1 MGETTKLLLNALAV
15 TVIALVVVRI
25 LFVEVVAVQDN
36 GMAPTLVYGDE
47 IWMWKGAG
55 VDMADVVVCP
65 HPARPEELVI
75 GRAIAFAGH
84 TVHTDMNGQLY
95 VDDDRTATEYEGSS
109 RFYDDTRDKEFQM
122 KNGVI
127 NYGGQHD
134 HAFFIQQGDVFSLRE
149 NSVEHGVYLL
159 GDNRSERSFDSRE
172 FGEVDPETC
181 LGQVFMIWQPAPS
194 RDDDVDHHMLEW
206 VQ

>member
-1 MGETTKLLLNALAV
+1 VGESTKFVLNVLAG
-15 TVIALVVVRI
+15 TVIALVAVRI
-25 LFVEVVAVQDN
+25 LFVEAVAVQDN
-36 GMAPTLVYGDE
+36 GMAPTLIYGDE
-47 IWMWKGAG
+47 VWMWKGAT
-55 VDMADVVVCP
+55 VDMANVVVCP

-95 VDDDRTATEYEGSS
+95 IDDDRTVTGYEGSS

-122 KNGVI
+122 KNGMI
-127 NYGGQHD
+127 SYGGQHD
-134 HAFFIQQGDVFSLRE
+134 HAFFIEQGDPFSVRRYA
-149 NSVEHGVYLL
+149 VEKGVYLL

-181 LGQVFMIWQPAPS
+181 LGQVFMIWKPAES
-194 RDDDVDHHMLEW
+194 RDDDVNHHMLEW
-206 VQ
+206 VE